1 MARTRRAGKKRTSK
15 KKTTRKKTSARRTS
29 TRRKPVRRTRKR
41 SAARTSTARR
51 SSAKR
56 SRVTRKQKKL
66 LIVAA
71 VIAAVLIL
79 IALLQNPSRIYVQ
92 NKWYGGEVGRHTV
105 EGKVTSVAIGV
116 AGRGAINVQSYNTG
130 KVYTFYTGVRTD
142 YNIRGRYPSVG
153 ERVRVSYIVD
163 QGYRKATYVRIR

>member
-15 KKTTRKKTSARRTS
+15 RKTTRKKTSARRTS